1 MNDQLKRWL
10 NPGSL
15 FGNTPISIKFKKVY
29 ETYKDDPN
37 FLKLS
42 DDEQFTFISHKV
54 FSKKE
59 AFFVNFEEFE
69 KEGKTIFSPIITIC
83 FGVPSHE
90 ARRITSKTRQELLK
104 DPEFAKLSERDQMLN
119 AEILCG
125 E

>member
-1 MNDQLKRWL
+1 MNDRLKQWL
-10 NPGSL
+10 VGGMS
-15 FGNTPISIKFKKVY
+15 FPISVKFKKAY
-29 ETYKDDPN
+29 EAYKDDPN

-42 DDEQFTFISHKV
+42 DDEQFAFISRKV

-59 AFFVNFEEFE
+59 AFYVNFEE
-69 KEGKTIFSPIITIC
+69 GVISSDAMLNTIPIC
-83 FGVPSHE
+83 FGIPSHE

-119 AEILCG
+119 AEVLWG

>member
-1 MNDQLKRWL
+1 MNDQLKQWL
-10 NPGSL
+10 NPV

-29 ETYKDDPN
+29 ETYKDDLN

-42 DDEQFTFISHKV
+42 DDEQTTFISHKV

-69 KEGKTIFSPIITIC
+69 KEGKPIFSPMGITIC
-83 FGVPSHE
+83 FGVPPHLKE
-90 ARRITSKTRQELLK
+90 RITSKIIQELLK
-104 DPEFAKLSERDQMLN
+104 NPEFAKLSKRDQRLN